1 MKRSSDYKLSYYWY
15 LTLIEYQQESC
26 RVKKMELALFLA
38 RKQFYKDHEI
48 PQKLLVLDST
58 FLGGGWKIF
67 DPVEILS
74 FYEEKKNTAKEADKK
89 ISYNEHS
96 IKMCCPEER
105 TSLITNN
112 NVG

>member
-1 MKRSSDYKLSYYWY
+1 MKRSSDYKHSYYWY
-15 LTLIEYQQESC
+15 LTLIEYKQESC
-26 RVKKMELALFLA
+26 RVKKMELAFLLA
-38 RKQFYKDHEI
+38 RKQFSKDHEI
-48 PQKLLVLDST
+48 PPKLLVLDGT

-74 FYEEKKNTAKEADKK
+74 FYKKKNTVKEADKK

-96 IKMCCPEER
+96 IKMCCPEES
-105 TSLITNN
+105 TSLIMNN